1 MRKEVNFHPLVR
13 HKAICSSLARTTLR
27 DFKLVFY
34 YFNFF
39 VDFHIFLDFTLL
51 MCMER
56 VVAGNGHATISS
68 FSLKDY
74 QVDRDRGQ
82 TSLIIQQIVATLDL
96 KHRKQEAQSLRRQS
110 LHRLSVSGTD
120 RQPDGWSVLQHLLI
134 PREVG

>member
-1 MRKEVNFHPLVR
+1 MRKEANFHPHVR

-56 VVAGNGHATISS
+56 VVAGNGHALIST
-68 FSLKDY
+68 F
-74 QVDRDRGQ
+74 
-82 TSLIIQQIVATLDL
+82 
-96 KHRKQEAQSLRRQS
+96 
-110 LHRLSVSGTD
+110 
-120 RQPDGWSVLQHLLI
+120 P
-134 PREVG
+134 